1 MPLPPNS
8 PEQDVTGDS
17 PIRAL
22 VAEDND
28 DLRLLLT
35 LRLRMLGMEVT
46 SVVNGEAAVEQV
58 MKAAGDLER
67 PFDLIL
73 MDMEM
78 PILDGFE
85 ATRQLRGLG
94 HLGPIFAMTA
104 HDPGGMID
112 CGRFGCDG
120 YVTKPIDWDKLATTL
135 REWVAHSRGSSAP
148 RTDV

>member
-1 MPLPPNS
+1 MSLPPNS
-8 PEQDVTGDS
+8 SQQDIIGDS
-17 PIRAL
+17 PIRTL

-46 SVVNGEAAVEQV
+46 SVINGEEAVEQV
-58 MKAAGDLER
+58 RAAGDLAR

-85 ATRQLRGLG
+85 ATRQLRALG

-120 YVTKPIDWDKLATTL
+120 YVTKPIDWDKLAATL
-135 REWVAHSRGSSAP
+135 RESVAHSRGSSAP